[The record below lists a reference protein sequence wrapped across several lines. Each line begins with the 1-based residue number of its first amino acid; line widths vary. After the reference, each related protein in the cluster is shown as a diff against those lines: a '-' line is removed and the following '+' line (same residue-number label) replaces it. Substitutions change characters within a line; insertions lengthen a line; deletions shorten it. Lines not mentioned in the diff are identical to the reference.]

1 MASLSD
7 MLSDPIG
14 SIGNHISENPYSTAA
29 TVIGAPMTMGF
40 SSLLGAAG
48 RAADSYNQSVAAD
61 AALANDIGISPEGP
75 DIGRSRTTSALA
87 DFFGYS
93 HDDQMSDIQDAASD
107 FYDGSLGF
115 DASLD
120 QGDEYGPGA
129 YTSTPGSA
137 IGVGVTN
144 TFDDATSALD
154 GAIAAALGSN
164 ARGLGGVPGQ
174 IASAGPTNTATNG
187 FYGAY
192 DAYGIHGGGDA
203 ESGAN
208 SYGGWD
214 AGGGTGA
221 GWGADGNWVGDGGYG
236 GGGSVGGGG
245 GQTAAE
251 AAAGFAAGSM
261 GAAEGAPGAMFDDD
275 GNIGIDSNYAG
286 GGGGGGGGGGAGGK
300 GGSSSSSS
308 SSVGTG
314 DEPAAAAAVV
324 VVVVLVV
331 IVLVVVVVVAAAA
344 AVVVVVV
351 AVVSC
356 ASFPASLSP
365 AASSLFVSFSFFFLS
380 NDAFF
385 SASASAAAFNRLHSL
400 LCPAFQCVIWQSRLQ

>member
-87 DFFGYS
+87 DFFG
-93 HDDQMSDIQDAASD
+93 DDAADQKSDIQDAGSNK
-107 FYDGSLGF
+107 YDGSLGF
-115 DASLD
+115 DPSLD

-137 IGVGVTN
+137 IGVDVTN

-154 GAIAAALGSN
+154 AAIAAALGSN
-164 ARGLGGVPGQ
+164 ARGLAGPPGQ
-174 IASAGPTNTATNG
+174 VASMGPTNTATNG

-286 GGGGGGGGGGAGGK
+286 GGGGGGGGGGDSVICTELYRQGLMPSDWYKADQEVGAFYAKNDPDVLIGYHRWGK
-300 GGSSSSSS
+300 PVARAMRKSKIITWFAKQIALPWAREMYIMQGNNGLSTIRGKILCA
-308 SSVGTG
+308 VGPT
-314 DEPAAAAAVV
+314 
-324 VVVVLVV
+324 
-331 IVLVVVVVVAAAA
+331 
-344 AVVVVVV
+344 
-351 AVVSC
+351 
-356 ASFPASLSP
+356 
-365 AASSLFVSFSFFFLS
+365 
-380 NDAFF
+380 
-385 SASASAAAFNRLHSL
+385 
-400 LCPAFQCVIWQSRLQ
+400 LCKWLAPRKKVEVCQ